1 MEAKMLAPAAV
12 LIVWT
17 TLVMLWMT
25 ATRFAALSKA
35 GIDLSKSKPG
45 GRGGSLDGVLP
56 DKTMWKSHN
65 YTHLLEQPTIFYP
78 AVVIIAVMGASA
90 SDVLLAWAYVG
101 LRIVHSF
108 WQAMVNRLPVRIA
121 LFFVSSVILI
131 VLACRAAMLTL
142 FAA

>member
-17 TLVMLWMT
+17 MLVMFWMT
-25 ATRFAALSKA
+25 VTRFAALSKS
-35 GIDLSKSKPG
+35 GIDLRKSKPG

-56 DKTMWKSHN
+56 DKVMWKSHN

-90 SDVLLAWAYVG
+90 SDVLLAWAYVA
-101 LRIVHSF
+101 LRIVHSL
-108 WQAMVNRLPVRIA
+108 WQAMVNRLPVRVA
-121 LFFVSSVILI
+121 LFFVSSVLLV